1 MPKATQPSRRL
12 RDSECCRELVSTA
25 ALPERLLMWK
35 NDPDLCT
42 LTITDARKEVNKR
55 VVLALVD
62 LVGGRPTPQQ
72 PHHNGHP
79 VLDPKMSVGH
89 QNINVIGAYFSLVSS
104 SSTSEKIL
112 IVKSFSVQKETRSAA
127 ETYAISLMLFLK
139 RPSWIMTF

>member
-12 RDSECCRELVSTA
+12 RDGECRREPILTA

-55 VVLALVD
+55 VMMTLID
-62 LVGGRPTPQQ
+62 LVGGRPPPQQ
-72 PHHNGHP
+72 PHHNGHR

-89 QNINVIGAYFSLVSS
+89 QNIKVIGAYFSLVSS
-104 SSTSEKIL
+104 SSTSEKHFNFKIL
-112 IVKSFSVQKETRSAA
+112 
-127 ETYAISLMLFLK
+127 
-139 RPSWIMTF
+139 

>member
-12 RDSECCRELVSTA
+12 HDSERCRELVSTA
-25 ALPERLLMWK
+25 ALPEHLLMWK

-55 VVLALVD
+55 IAMVLID
-62 LVGGRPTPQQ
+62 LVGDRPPPQQ
-72 PHHNGHP
+72 PHHNGHQ

-104 SSTSEKIL
+104 NST
-112 IVKSFSVQKETRSAA
+112 
-127 ETYAISLMLFLK
+127 
-139 RPSWIMTF
+139 